1 MIRKILRL
9 FAGSATDQSSA
20 VGKPAQVRP
29 RADKLYPYVVP
40 AEYLE
45 HQPNEP
51 AGISR
56 PLGHGL
62 YVVLV
67 HDLDGLV
74 RNVLQ
79 DDLIKLGLTPDQ
91 AYSHALGNLETLAR
105 NHAIG
110 MTMLPKGPQGRP
122 FILLGGHWNAAG
134 CILLPGLRDLTSK
147 SLGVD
152 DVCVCIPH
160 CGALLAF
167 PKGDDSYRREMVKLI
182 REQESNARK
191 PLTFSLFELSKDGV
205 KELRDEA

>member
-9 FAGSATDQSSA
+9 FAGSATGQRSA
-20 VGKPAQVRP
+20 VGKPAQVTP

-51 AGISR
+51 PGISR

-67 HDLDGLV
+67 HDLNDLV

-79 DDLIKLGLTPDQ
+79 DDLTTLGLTPEQ
-91 AYSHALGNLETLAR
+91 AYSHGLKNLETLAR
-105 NHAIG
+105 KKTIG

-122 FILLGGHWNAAG
+122 FILFGGHWDAAG

-152 DVCVCIPH
+152 EVCVCIPH
-160 CGALLAF
+160 SGALLAF
-167 PKGDDSYRREMVKLI
+167 PKGDEFYRREVVKMI
-182 REQESNARK
+182 REQEGNARK

-205 KELRDEA
+205 QELRDDA